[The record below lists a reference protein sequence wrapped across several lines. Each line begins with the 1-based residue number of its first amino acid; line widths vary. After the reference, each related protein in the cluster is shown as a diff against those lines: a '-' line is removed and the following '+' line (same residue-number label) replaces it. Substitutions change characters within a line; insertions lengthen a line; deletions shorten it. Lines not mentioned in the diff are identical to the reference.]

1 MNDLTIFGLIYIIVV
16 AIGLMAYLAI
26 NYLVIEQWNR
36 KFTILPS
43 IPLYTSLKKDPNF
56 SKVSVWTTVILYSV
70 VYLPMTILWIP
81 SWIVWKL
88 CMFLVKGFLNTNK
101 IKLDNNEDKFVNISS
116 KEESMKD
123 KENIDPIEH
132 SMEDIQDV

>member
-1 MNDLTIFGLIYIIVV
+1 MNDLTIFGLIYIIVAV
-16 AIGLMAYLAI
+16 IGLMAYLAI
-26 NYLVIEQWNR
+26 NYLVIEKWNR

-70 VYLPMTILWIP
+70 VYLPMTTLWIP

-88 CMFLVKGFLNTNK
+88 CMFLVKGTNK
-101 IKLDNNEDKFVNISS
+101 LKIDNNEDKFVNISDQE
-116 KEESMKD
+116 KSMED
-123 KENIDPIEH
+123 KESIGPIEH
-132 SMEDIQDV
+132 SMEDIQDE